1 MSPSPSRVPAIEQID
16 GTFDQ
21 LLVADCQQ
29 AVPLEVL
36 DKVIVDRI
44 LIQILSFDQELCVIP
59 KFQHK
64 HFPF

>member
-1 MSPSPSRVPAIEQID
+1 M
-16 GTFDQ
+16 GLDQ

-29 AVPLEVL
+29 TVSFEVL

-44 LIQILSFDQELCVIP
+44 LIQILSFDQGACVSGP

>member
-1 MSPSPSRVPAIEQID
+1 MNL
-16 GTFDQ
+16 DQ

-29 AVPLEVL
+29 AVTLEVL

-59 KFQHK
+59 KLQHK